1 MTKEQ
6 IEKKIKLYENKIE
19 ILSSIERQAKEK
31 VLGRVERQI
40 TTRRINYETAIVK
53 LKQQLNQ
60 LQENEN

>member
-31 VLGRVERQI
+31 VLSRVERQM
-40 TTRRINYETAIVK
+40 TTRRMNYENAIIR
-53 LKQQLNQ
+53 LKQQLSQ
-60 LQENEN
+60 LENEN